1 MTEKTQI
8 IKKVPVQIER
18 IFEQSPDAISFYCDL
33 GQVFATDNEV
43 MLQLYETIP
52 GAPEPGGK
60 IEKVRTRLRAT
71 ITLSHPHAIIIGNVL
86 AKKAKA
92 AKK

>member
-1 MTEKTQI
+1 MNEKTQI
-8 IKKVPVQIER
+8 IKEVPVQIER
-18 IFEQSPDAISFYCDL
+18 IFEQSPDAISFYCDI

-43 MLQLYETIP
+43 VLQLYETIP
-52 GAPEPGGK
+52 GIPEPGRK
-60 IEKVRTRLRAT
+60 IGKVRTLLRAT
-71 ITLSHPHAIIIGNVL
+71 ITLSHPHAIKIGNVL